1 MNDLANHNTAV
12 ETDARRERI
21 ATSAAPQRGRDRARM
36 SQRARLDALLGRL
49 SMYRLVLLALAVL
62 VGWAFV
68 LAALGAL
75 AYGPV
80 ELAAALTVLVV
91 VTVGSNQL
99 YGRLFGVRPHPES
112 SLITA
117 GLLFFLLWPS
127 TDPLALAGLALAAA
141 AASAS
146 KYLVAWGGRH
156 LANPV
161 AVGVLFVTVLQ
172 VTGGVWWVA
181 TPGMLPVVAVLAV
194 IIWYRTGTSAIG
206 LAFSA
211 TAGVLIV
218 AGRVATGNTVLDAI
232 TYALVS
238 TPMVFFAAFML
249 TEPLTLAP
257 RRAQRLVIAAAIGVL
272 FALPNLT
279 TVEAAGIALTP
290 EVALILGNV
299 VSFFLSQR
307 RGLALTLRER
317 RHVGANAVEFT
328 FDATRPVRSRPGQ
341 YLELTVP
348 HPRADSRG
356 TRRVFSLVSRS
367 GDAASTVRIATPLP
381 EGMSSF
387 KQALHALEVGSSI
400 SATRVAG
407 DFTLPP
413 ASRPVALIAGGI
425 GITPF
430 IGQLGHDAAAA
441 RADTVV
447 VYAVADLLDV
457 AYRDALVASGARVV
471 LISDRPPSRN
481 FVLPAGW
488 TVVRGRLTEQT
499 LLDAVPDIAERA
511 AYCAGSSAFVSS
523 TGAALRR
530 LGAPKVTVDA
540 FNG

>member
-21 ATSAAPQRGRDRARM
+21 ATSAAPQRGRDRPRVP
-36 SQRARLDALLGRL
+36 QRARLDALLGRL

-218 AGRVATGNTVLDAI
+218 AGRVATGNTLLDAI

-272 FALPNLT
+272 FALPNLM
-279 TVEAAGIALTP
+279 TVEVAGIALTP
-290 EVALILGNV
+290 EVALILGNA

-317 RHVGANAVEFT
+317 RHIGANAVEFT

-387 KQALHALEVGSSI
+387 KRALHALEVGSSI

-430 IGQLGHDAAAA
+430 IGQLGHGAAAA

-447 VYAVADLLDV
+447 VYAVADLSDV

-488 TVVRGRLTEQT
+488 TVVRGRLTEQM

>member
-1 MNDLANHNTAV
+1 MNDLANYNTTV
-12 ETDARRERI
+12 ETDASRERI
-21 ATSAAPQRGRDRARM
+21 ATSAARQRGRDRPRM
-36 SQRARLDALLGRL
+36 PQRARLDALLGRL

-62 VGWAFV
+62 AGWAFV

-194 IIWYRTGTSAIG
+194 IIWYRTGTSAIA

-232 TYALVS
+232 SYALVS

-272 FALPNLT
+272 FALPNLM
-279 TVEAAGIALTP
+279 TVEVAGIALTP

-317 RHVGANAVEFT
+317 RHIGANAVEFT

-387 KQALHALEVGSSI
+387 KRALNALEVGSSI

-413 ASRPVALIAGGI
+413 AWRPVALIAGGI

-430 IGQLGHDAAAA
+430 IGQLGHGAAAA

-447 VYAVADLLDV
+447 VYAVADLSDV

-471 LISDRPPSRN
+471 LISDRPPSRD
-481 FVLPAGW
+481 FTVPAGW
-488 TVVRGRLTEQT
+488 TVVRGRLTERT
-499 LLDAVPDIAERA
+499 LRDAVPDIAERA
-511 AYCAGSSAFVSS
+511 AWCAGSSAFVSS

-530 LGAPKVTVDA
+530 LGVPKVTVDA